1 MYLKPEV
8 RERLNNWEAPVNT
21 SDLAYCIAI
30 LIKSYYTE
38 RIPNDDVHNSIVG
51 ALDNVK
57 QEFFSKV
64 VEPYNKQKQFEN
76 GDVF

>member
-21 SDLAYCIAI
+21 SDLSYCIAI
-30 LIKSYYTE
+30 LVKSYYME
-38 RIPNDDVHNSIVG
+38 RVPNDDLHNSIVG

-57 QEFFSKV
+57 GEFFSKV

-76 GDVF
+76 GDIW